1 MSFGKDKTKMYKGK
15 YVSELSMSEVKEYY
29 DKLRQ
34 DCPCTEEQWTD
45 FNILKERLIAFA
57 CKNLDVA
64 GE

>member
-1 MSFGKDKTKMYKGK
+1 MYKGK

-34 DCPCTEEQWTD
+34 DCPCTEEQWAD